1 MVALIYDS
9 PALKAHFF
17 RGGMKS
23 RPTQVGTAT
32 LTNSHKTLQR
42 IQVVAGL
49 LPTAYKAKTQYL
61 SAGGSM
67 SISGVGGIMQ
77 IRNIYNSSGWDVWFC
92 TEGKATRI
100 ATALYTTAVSV
111 TMSGNTA
118 TVKNDNDG
126 QRQIEVVYQTL
137 L

>member
-1 MVALIYDS
+1 M
-9 PALKAHFF
+9 
-17 RGGMKS
+17 
-23 RPTQVGTAT
+23 
-32 LTNSHKTLQR
+32 
-42 IQVVAGL
+42 AGL
-49 LPTAYKAKTQYL
+49 LPTAYKSKTQYL

-67 SISGVGGIMQ
+67 TINGVGGIMQ

-100 ATALYTTAVSV
+100 ATAMYSTSVSV
-111 TMSGNTA
+111 TMSGVNA
-118 TVKNDNDG
+118 TIKNENDG

>member
-1 MVALIYDS
+1 MPLFLNQVELIPIT
-9 PALKAHFF
+9 PATLLKAIYILFKHFI
-17 RGGMKS
+17 
-23 RPTQVGTAT
+23 A
-32 LTNSHKTLQR
+32 
-42 IQVVAGL
+42 VAGL

-111 TMSGNTA
+111 TMSGTTA
-118 TVKNDNDG
+118 TIKNDNDG